1 MEVHGLD
8 LTCFCE
14 HVNEPLGSRKC
25 GEFLNLECNY
35 YTFKGGAA

>member
-14 HVNEPLGSRKC
+14 HVNEPLESIKC
-25 GEFLNLECNY
+25 GEFFGL
-35 YTFKGGAA
+35 GR